1 MPKAKHSPGSVLCYT
16 AGRSA
21 SSSRVLCP
29 LLPATLMNLVP
40 KVHISA
46 PVANASPWPTSFRG
60 SAGPLGAEL
69 TPEDIL
75 MWILTLAANNY
86 STETWQGPF
95 PGPALDSHCV
105 CSSLTLLPGWMR
117 REGLAMRAGQR
128 CSVCGLHSSDSI
140 LVRWGWLLA
149 ALPLPSDSG
158 AGQNW
163 KKKHHLGHVGCSWQ
177 GRGCQCTWL
186 GE

>member
-128 CSVCGLHSSDSI
+128 CGVCVWPALLRLHPGKMRMASGCPATSQWF
-140 LVRWGWLLA
+140 WGWTKL
-149 ALPLPSDSG
+149 
-158 AGQNW
+158 
-163 KKKHHLGHVGCSWQ
+163 KKKTSSRTCWVQLAG
-177 GRGCQCTWL
+177 
-186 GE
+186 